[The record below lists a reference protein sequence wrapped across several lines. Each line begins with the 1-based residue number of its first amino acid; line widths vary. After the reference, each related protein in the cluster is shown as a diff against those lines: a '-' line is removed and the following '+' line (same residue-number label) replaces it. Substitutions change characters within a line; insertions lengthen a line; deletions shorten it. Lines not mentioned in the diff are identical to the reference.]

1 MKYDKKWLTG
11 QTVLTAMLS
20 GLLARRLRSSLL
32 RLALLLPL
40 ASIAVQAQEI
50 NYEAEFQRAMKLYPP
65 GDYDGMPVRQFSPTT
80 VIERVKVV
88 PTFDLL
94 EPVEPSD
101 KDNDTLNS
109 EAAEYFSSGRW
120 DLSMK
125 HYRQLLLIDP
135 ENRDVKANLYDIL
148 LLRSMYSDDAHLKE
162 AATKHR
168 EMRERLMKDI
178 KSQK

>member
-1 MKYDKKWLTG
+1 MNP
-11 QTVLTAMLS
+11 
-20 GLLARRLRSSLL
+20 L

-40 ASIAVQAQEI
+40 ASIIVQAQEI
-50 NYEAEFQRAMKLYPP
+50 NYDAELQRAMKLYPP
-65 GDYDGMPVRQFSPTT
+65 GDYDGIPVRQFSPAT
-80 VIERVKVV
+80 VIEKVRVVHA
-88 PTFDLL
+88 FDLL

-101 KDNDTLNS
+101 KDSGTLTS

-125 HYRQLLLIDP
+125 RYRQLLLNDP
-135 ENRDVKANLYDIL
+135 DNKDAKANLYDIL

-168 EMRERLMKDI
+168 EMRERLTKDI
-178 KSQK
+178 TPKK

>member
-1 MKYDKKWLTG
+1 MNP
-11 QTVLTAMLS
+11 
-20 GLLARRLRSSLL
+20 L

-40 ASIAVQAQEI
+40 ASIVVQAQEI
-50 NYEAEFQRAMKLYPP
+50 NYEAELQRAMKLYPP
-65 GDYDGMPVRQFSPTT
+65 GDYDGIPVRNFSATT
-80 VIERVKVV
+80 VIEKVKVV

-101 KDNDTLNS
+101 KDNGTLIS

-125 HYRQLLLIDP
+125 RYRQLLLSDP
-135 ENRDVKANLYDIL
+135 DNKDAKANLYDIL
-148 LLRSMYSDDAHLKE
+148 LLRSMYSDDAYLKE

-168 EMRERLMKDI
+168 EMRERLTKDI
-178 KSQK
+178 TPKK

>member
-1 MKYDKKWLTG
+1 MN
-11 QTVLTAMLS
+11 
-20 GLLARRLRSSLL
+20 LL

-50 NYEAEFQRAMKLYPP
+50 NYEAELQRAMKLYPP
-65 GDYDGMPVRQFSPTT
+65 GDYEGMPVRQFSPTT
-80 VIERVKVV
+80 MIERVKVV

-101 KDNDTLNS
+101 KDSGTLIS

-125 HYRQLLLIDP
+125 RYRQLLLSDP
-135 ENRDVKANLYDIL
+135 DNKDAKANLFDIL
-148 LLRSMYSDDAHLKE
+148 LLRSMYSDDAYLQK
-162 AATKHR
+162 AAKKHR
-168 EMRERLMKDI
+168 EMRERLAKDI
-178 KSQK
+178 VPKK

>member
-1 MKYDKKWLTG
+1 MNP
-11 QTVLTAMLS
+11 
-20 GLLARRLRSSLL
+20 L
-32 RLALLLPL
+32 RLVLLLPL
-40 ASIAVQAQEI
+40 TSIVIQAQEI
-50 NYEAEFQRAMKLYPP
+50 NYDAELQRAMKLYPP
-65 GDYDGMPVRQFSPTT
+65 GDYDGIPVRQFSPTT
-80 VIERVKVV
+80 VIEKVKVV

-101 KDNDTLNS
+101 KDNGTLIS

-125 HYRQLLLIDP
+125 RYRQLLLSDP
-135 ENRDVKANLYDIL
+135 HNKDAKANLYDIL

-168 EMRERLMKDI
+168 EMRERLTKDI
-178 KSQK
+178 APKK